1 MHKKAHPVRTTILYG
16 FAAALFFMPAVML
29 MVNIMAWPL
38 AFRLAIWAIVL
49 GYSYLLVSWSGKGPG
64 KIIFP
69 QLILLAAALWSN
81 SIVFFLVLAI
91 LVFGWIRQR
100 CFMKSTVKTLLI
112 ETVVTGGAVALIL
125 FFNPHSTP
133 SLAISTWLFFLVQ
146 SLYFVFFYP
155 VATVGS
161 TTSPDRFT
169 RACKQ
174 AEEILSS

>member
-1 MHKKAHPVRTTILYG
+1 
-16 FAAALFFMPAVML
+16 MPAVIL
-29 MVNIMAWPL
+29 MGKIIAWPL

-49 GYSYLLVSWSGKGPG
+49 GYSYLLVSWSGKGTV

-81 SIVFFLVLAI
+81 SIVFFLVLAL
-91 LVFGWIRQR
+91 LVLCWIRQR
-100 CFMKSTVKTLLI
+100 CFMKSTVKALVI
-112 ETVVTGGAVALIL
+112 ETVVCGGAVALIL

-155 VATVGS
+155 AT
-161 TTSPDRFT
+161 TAADKPSPDRFA

>member
-1 MHKKAHPVRTTILYG
+1 MHKKSYPVRSTILYG
-16 FAAALFFMPAVML
+16 FVVALLFMPAVIVMGKI
-29 MVNIMAWPL
+29 MVWPL
-38 AFRLAIWAIVL
+38 AFRLAIWAIIL
-49 GYSYLLVSWSGKGPG
+49 GYSYLLVSWSGEGAE

-91 LVFGWIRQR
+91 LVLGWIRQR
-100 CFMKSTVKTLLI
+100 CFMKSSVKALLA
-112 ETVVTGGAVALIL
+112 ETVISGGAVAFIL

-146 SLYFVFFYP
+146 SLYFVFFCP
-155 VATVGS
+155 ATTAGDI
-161 TTSPDRFT
+161 TSLELFT
-169 RACKQ
+169 KACKQ

>member
-1 MHKKAHPVRTTILYG
+1 MLKKVHPVRTTIMYG
-16 FAAALFFMPAVML
+16 FAAALFFMPAVIL

-38 AFRLAIWAIVL
+38 AFRLAIWAIIL
-49 GYSYLLVSWSGKGPG
+49 GYSYLLVSWSGKGPAQ
-64 KIIFP
+64 IIFP

-81 SIVFFLVLAI
+81 STVFFLVLAI
-91 LVFGWIRQR
+91 LVLCWIRQR
-100 CFMKSTVKTLLI
+100 CFMKSSVKALLI

-155 VATVGS
+155 AATAGS
-161 TTSPDRFT
+161 ITSPDRFI

>member
-1 MHKKAHPVRTTILYG
+1 MHKKATPILTTILYG
-16 FAAALFFMPAVML
+16 FAAALFFIPAVIVMGK
-29 MVNIMAWPL
+29 IMTWPL
-38 AFRLAIWAIVL
+38 AFRLAIWAIIL
-49 GYSYLLVSWSGKGPG
+49 GYSYLLVSWSGKGPVQ
-64 KIIFP
+64 IIFP

-81 SIVFFLVLAI
+81 SVVFFLVLAI
-91 LVFGWIRQR
+91 LVLGWIRQR

-112 ETVVTGGAVALIL
+112 ETVVTGSAVALIL

-155 VATVGS
+155 AVTADN
-161 TTSPDRFT
+161 TTSTDRFT
-169 RACKQ
+169 RASKQ